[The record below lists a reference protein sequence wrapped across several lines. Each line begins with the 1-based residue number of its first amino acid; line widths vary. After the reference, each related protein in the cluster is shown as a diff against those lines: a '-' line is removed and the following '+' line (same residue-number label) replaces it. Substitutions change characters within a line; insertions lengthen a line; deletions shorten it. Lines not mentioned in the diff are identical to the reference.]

1 MKIENEIMFAEMTN
15 EEFNNLKNQ
24 IITPNDNEVFITS
37 KNQALIKVKM
47 LDETEC
53 CVPAFPT
60 FKEAED
66 FFKGNNDVE
75 RIDIQLLDTKKFQYF
90 YVPFPKQTE
99 KKEVNEKTTNNNN

>member
-1 MKIENEIMFAEMTN
+1 MKIENEIMFADMTN

-53 CVPAFPT
+53 CVPTFPS

-66 FFKGNNDVE
+66 FMNGNNDVE

-99 KKEVNEKTTNNNN
+99 KKEVNEETINNNN